1 MTTPDTF
8 LSLWQLTD
16 QGDSVP
22 ISHNRLCFELE
33 ALCPSVPG
41 QQTLN
46 RLRCENLIEVNCCGD
61 YVLTLRGLRMRR
73 TLPTVAREEPSGPQR
88 TGHEWERFRKI
99 LSYYIDCIRLQERP
113 QEYLFLEDFNRTFF
127 VPVLTPG
134 WLKAPGTSSR
144 QRIRIS
150 HAQLPA
156 MRRLLTRR
164 DDDEEIYLGYPVS
177 LFPLKSHPGSCC
189 SPIGLI
195 PVNILDSSQTILEI
209 ELRLDEA
216 EINQQ
221 YLDFNFSREKR
232 SDIIN
237 TILRLHEHDEFR
249 GVIDLPQALPFLE
262 TEGVQF
268 DPDKLDLV
276 LPVVDKVTKGRL
288 CNAAVLFVGQSLRYS
303 KTLTRELR
311 YIRDKVADEV
321 LDSTAL
327 AYIFRN
333 PVLRGTD
340 PEHRLMPLPFID
352 SNPEQMAAVGAA
364 LNYPSVKV
372 TGPPGTGKS
381 QVAVNIIANLI
392 YRDQTVLFTSR
403 NHKAV
408 EAISSRSH
416 QVLPEPGLTL
426 VNFCTS
432 EFPNPWYKQDLDML
446 VAGAGAA
453 AFDDDGDELLRITT
467 NMDQWRRI
475 EELHADRNKILTE
488 YEQLLRKRDRL
499 CKQLEYLLYSPS
511 ASALTDKEFRILER
525 HVRRLADTPQLS
537 WSGLWKWLR
546 WKVGGAAK
554 DAAARQYLRANFP
567 KVLDSAVSLA
577 ELRERFDKFAGIYRE
592 FCELKKNGDNMESL
606 ARKLPPPSTGT
617 AQLKEVFREINSVLH
632 RALVIRRCHKISEL
646 EHDSELLDRLKN
658 IMAFM
663 NSANSPAFFQRLAT
677 REAQEAENG
686 FKIFSRYY
694 PGWAASLL
702 SLTKASPCIPSLF
715 DRVIIDEAS
724 QCDPASIIPALF
736 RAKGVVLIGDS
747 NQFPPVVDMKPL
759 RNDFIK
765 ARHHVTDLEDQRF
778 DFMNAAAFDLSPVL
792 PIMLKE
798 HFRCD
803 EEIAE
808 YFNDAFYAGE
818 LHIRTDS
825 ARLKRPTF
833 MGYRHAVEWIDVSNS
848 TQGEI
853 DAVSKALAKLL
864 DNDYPGSI
872 GVITPFKKYAEDLR
886 EQLASRLH
894 SHGSNGDD
902 DKVRISTANG
912 FQGGECDVII
922 FMLGYNDE
930 LSRGKL
936 WYAESPENRYIYN
949 VAVSRARACLIVVG
963 DRERC
968 RQSNVPVLNKL
979 AQLPHPPKQ
988 RDSLRIF
995 ESPWEKRLYD
1005 ALLEEGLETQ
1015 PQYPLVGRR
1024 LDLALVRGDI
1034 KIDIEIDGI
1043 HYHTDEDGNRKMDD
1057 NLRDLQVE
1065 GAGWLVKRFWVYE
1078 LRDNMPE
1085 CVREIKRLLT

>member
-1 MTTPDTF
+1 M
-8 LSLWQLTD
+8 SLWQLTD
-16 QGDSVP
+16 RGDSVP
-22 ISHNRLCFELE
+22 IGHDRLCSELE
-33 ALCPSVPG
+33 ALCPSAPG

-46 RLRCENLIEVNCCGD
+46 MLRCEDLVEVNCQGD
-61 YVLTLRGLRMRR
+61 YLLTSRGLRMRR
-73 TLPTVAREEPSGPQR
+73 SLPTVMRPEPATPKR
-88 TGHEWERFRKI
+88 TGHEWDRFRKI
-99 LSYYIDCIRLQERP
+99 LSYYIDCVRLQEHP
-113 QEYLFLEDFNRTFF
+113 QEYLFSDDLNRKYFI
-127 VPVLTPG
+127 PILPPG
-134 WLKAPGTSSR
+134 WLKAPGTKSR
-144 QRIRIS
+144 QRVRVS
-150 HAQLPA
+150 RAQLPA

-177 LFPLKSHPGSCC
+177 IFQPKSHPGNCC

-195 PVNILDSSQTILEI
+195 PVDIVDSSQTMLEI

-221 YLDFNFSREKR
+221 YLDYNFSHDRR
-232 SDIIN
+232 NDVLN
-237 TILRLHEHDEFR
+237 TILRLHERDEFR
-249 GVIDLPQALPFLE
+249 GVIDLQQALPFLE
-262 TEGVQF
+262 TGGAQF
-268 DPDKLDLV
+268 DPDNLELV
-276 LPVVDKVTKGRL
+276 LPVVKEGSRGKP

-311 YIRDKVADEV
+311 YIRDKVSDET

-327 AYIFRN
+327 AYIFRE
-333 PVLRGTD
+333 PVLKGVE
-340 PEHRLMPLPFID
+340 PERRLMPLPFIN

-364 LNYPSVKV
+364 LNDPSVKV

-416 QVLPEPGLTL
+416 QVLPESGLAL

-432 EFPNPWYKQDLDML
+432 EFPNPWYKQDLDTL
-446 VAGAGAA
+446 IAGAGADT
-453 AFDDDGDELLRITT
+453 FHNDGDELMRISAT
-467 NMDQWRRI
+467 MDRWRHI
-475 EELHADRNKILTE
+475 EELHAERNKILAQ
-488 YEQLLRKRDRL
+488 YEQWLRKNDSLR
-499 CKQLEYLLYSPS
+499 KQLEYLLGSPA
-511 ASALTDKEFRILER
+511 ASALTDKEFRILRR
-525 HVRRLADTPQLS
+525 HIGRLADQPHFS
-537 WSGLWKWLR
+537 WRELWKWLR
-546 WKVGGAAK
+546 WKAGGAAK
-554 DAAARQYLRANFP
+554 DTAARQYLREQFP
-567 KVLDSAVSLA
+567 GVLDSAISLA
-577 ELRERFDKFAGIYRE
+577 ELRERFDKFSGIYKD
-592 FCELKKNGDNMESL
+592 FCELKKSGDNMEGL
-606 ARKLPPPSTGT
+606 ARKLPPQNQGT

-632 RALVIRRCHKISEL
+632 RALIIRRCQKIAEL
-646 EHDSELLDRLKN
+646 ESDPELVNRLKN
-658 IMAFM
+658 IMTFM
-663 NSANSPAFFQRLAT
+663 TSANSPAFFQRLET
-677 REAQEAENG
+677 REAQEAETG

-694 PGWAASLL
+694 PGWAVSLL
-702 SLTKASPCIPSLF
+702 SLTKASPCINGLF

-765 ARHHVTDLEDQRF
+765 TRDHVTEVEDQRF
-778 DFMNAAAFDLSPVL
+778 DFMNTAAFDLSPAA

-798 HFRCD
+798 HFRCA

-825 ARLKRPTF
+825 ARLKRPEF
-833 MGYRHAVEWIDVSNS
+833 MGYRHAVEWIDVHNSNP
-848 TQGEI
+848 GEL
-853 DAVSKALAKLL
+853 DAVRTALAKLL
-864 DNDYPGSI
+864 DNNYSGSI
-872 GVITPFKKYAEDLR
+872 GVITPFKKYAETLK
-886 EQLASRLH
+886 EQLYPRLR

-930 LSRGKL
+930 LSRGML

-968 RQSNVPVLNKL
+968 RQSNVSVLNKL
-979 AQLPHPPKQ
+979 AQMPRPQKP
-988 RDSLRIF
+988 RDPEHLF

-1005 ALLEEGLETQ
+1005 ALIEEGIETQ

-1024 LDLALVRGDI
+1024 LDLALIRGDV

-1043 HYHTDEDGNRKMDD
+1043 HYHTDNDGNRKLDD

-1065 GAGWLVKRFWVYE
+1065 SAGWLVKRFWVYE

-1085 CVREIKRLLT
+1085 CVREIKSMLS